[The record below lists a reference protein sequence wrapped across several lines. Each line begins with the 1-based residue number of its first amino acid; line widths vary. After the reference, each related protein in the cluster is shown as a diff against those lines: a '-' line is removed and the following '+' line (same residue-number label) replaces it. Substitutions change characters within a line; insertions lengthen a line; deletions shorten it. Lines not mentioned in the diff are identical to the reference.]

1 MAAPRSRGEAEQ
13 VVRDVWARVLGLPA
27 TSIGRHEFFGSLGGT
42 SLKAM
47 EALVALEDAFGVPL
61 PPAVIRD
68 HGTVAALAGHLLATV
83 PARPSAT
90 SQGEQPEGAAGAG
103 TTAAAVIGMACR
115 FPGADTP
122 DAFWDLLIDGHDAVV
137 PVPDGRWDDTGAPPA
152 APRKRWGALVDDPAG
167 FDAEYFGIG
176 EDEARALDPQGRLFL
191 ELAHE
196 ALERAG
202 YAGPRRR
209 GRRIGVFAA
218 VGESG
223 YREVLDRASAEGAPL
238 PATLT
243 GNLPGLVAAR
253 VSQCLDLDGP
263 ALAVDTACS
272 SGLVALHLARRSLLE
287 GECDLAVVGGVNLHL
302 TSTGHRLLEEA
313 QALSPTGRSRAFS
326 ADADGFVPGEG
337 GAAIVLTRLDAAL
350 AADDAVLAVVRGTA
364 VNNDGRSM
372 SLMAPNPLRQRE
384 VITRAY
390 EAAGVDPASVTYVEA
405 HGTGTA
411 VG

>member
-1 MAAPRSRGEAEQ
+1 M
-13 VVRDVWARVLGLPA
+13 
-27 TSIGRHEFFGSLGGT
+27 
-42 SLKAM
+42 
-47 EALVALEDAFGVPL
+47 ALEDAFGVPL

-68 HGTVAALAGHLLATV
+68 HGTVAALAGHLRPLSRRARQPPRRASSPKERPGPV
-83 PARPSAT
+83 PPLRPSSGWPAGSRGPTHPTPSGTCSSTGAT
-90 SQGEQPEGAAGAG
+90 PSS
-103 TTAAAVIGMACR
+103 
-115 FPGADTP
+115 
-122 DAFWDLLIDGHDAVV
+122 
-137 PVPDGRWDDTGAPPA
+137 VPDGRWDDTGAPPA

-223 YREVLDRASAEGAPL
+223 YREVLDRASAEGALL

-287 GECDLAVVGGVNLHL
+287 GECDLAVVGGVNL
-302 TSTGHRLLEEA
+302 G
-313 QALSPTGRSRAFS
+313 LSRPVTVCWRRRRPSPPPAAAAPSAPTPTASCPVRAVPRSS
-326 ADADGFVPGEG
+326 
-337 GAAIVLTRLDAAL
+337 
-350 AADDAVLAVVRGTA
+350 
-364 VNNDGRSM
+364 
-372 SLMAPNPLRQRE
+372 
-384 VITRAY
+384 
-390 EAAGVDPASVTYVEA
+390 
-405 HGTGTA
+405 
-411 VG
+411 